1 MHMDDD
7 TDLALSRT
15 TTAANSKALRLDL
28 EHGAL
33 VPEEPD
39 GMGAQGPLFDDRRG
53 QRRTLGHKR
62 VRS

>member
-33 VPEEPD
+33 VPEEPTDWVPKGLFLTID
-39 GMGAQGPLFDDRRG
+39 GANAA
-53 QRRTLGHKR
+53 
-62 VRS
+62 RSATRE